1 MTQGGGRSGS
11 TTGASDTPAT
21 VGVFDLD
28 GTLTRSDTYL
38 AYLLGVLSMRPARLL
53 RTWRLP
59 FDVLLFRCGLRD
71 NSWLKQR
78 FLRAI
83 LGGLTDADLRHWTQR
98 FVDRLMED
106 GLRQAGLAT
115 LRHHQ
120 SQAHRTILLSASLDI
135 YVREIA
141 ARLEFSDCVCTSAE
155 RDMDGRLTGRL
166 AGENCH
172 GPEKLRRMERLFGP
186 ARQHVHVVAY
196 GDHRSDLP
204 LLRWA
209 DRGVLVSPS
218 PSLARA
224 ARQLD
229 LAVVTW

>member
-1 MTQGGGRSGS
+1 MTQGAGRSDS
-11 TTGASDTPAT
+11 TTDAPDTPVA

-38 AYLLGVLSMRPARLL
+38 GYLLGVLRLRPARLL

-59 FDVLLFRCGLRD
+59 FDVLLFTCQLKD

-78 FLRAI
+78 FLGAV

-106 GLRQAGLAT
+106 GLRQAGLAA

-120 SQAHRTILLSASLDI
+120 SRAHRTILLSASLDI

-141 ARLEFSDCVCTSAE
+141 ARLEFSDCICTSAE
-155 RDMDGRLTGRL
+155 WDADGRLTGRL

-186 ARQHVHVVAY
+186 ARQHAHVVAY

-204 LLRWA
+204 VLRWA
-209 DRGVLVSPS
+209 DRGVLVNPS

-224 ARQLD
+224 ARQMD
-229 LAVVTW
+229 LSTVAW